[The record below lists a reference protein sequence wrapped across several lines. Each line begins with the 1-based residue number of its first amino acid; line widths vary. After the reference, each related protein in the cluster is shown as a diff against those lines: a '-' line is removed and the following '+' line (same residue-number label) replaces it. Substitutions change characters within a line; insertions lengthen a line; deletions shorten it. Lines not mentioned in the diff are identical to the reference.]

1 MAPTLICDAH
11 AQYRLAR
18 PSSDDSQYYPCW
30 HAAMLG
36 FSIVKVFIWAF
47 WREGGMLFAAAV
59 ILCAVSVSGES
70 KRSVS
75 DLSTD
80 SVWSQPLHIEQVDFV
95 NCVSS
100 EYYSQ
105 LVRCTSRTFKS
116 WKATGFAYQCMC
128 THWRFIAF
136 RVMTILL
143 TINEIWILW
152 GENRGK
158 WKRSAAAGSR
168 TQDTSGLSRQCSAT
182 EPRQPD
188 NHQPSQSSI
197 CTCTG
202 GTECLSR
209 TLASHSV
216 LGVDWKILSIR
227 SWWRE
232 SAPGVLSLPMSATL
246 ERWGSHFTRAKTCN
260 TSRNYFNN

>member
-11 AQYRLAR
+11 ARCRLAR

-75 DLSTD
+75 DPSTVHAEGNC
-80 SVWSQPLHIEQVDFV
+80 VWSQYYFIPFHIEQVDFV

-105 LVRCTSRTFKS
+105 LVRCTSHTFKS

-143 TINEIWILW
+143 TINEIWMVW

-158 WKRSAAAGSR
+158 WKRSAAAASR
-168 TQDTSGLSRQCSAT
+168 TQDTSGLSRQCSTTA
-182 EPRQPD
+182 EQP
-188 NHQPSQSSI
+188 PAL
-197 CTCTG
+197 T
-202 GTECLSR
+202 
-209 TLASHSV
+209 
-216 LGVDWKILSIR
+216 ILYMYCS
-227 SWWRE
+227 
-232 SAPGVLSLPMSATL
+232 
-246 ERWGSHFTRAKTCN
+246 
-260 TSRNYFNN
+260 